1 MPAGAV
7 VVSEGEVSDRFYV
20 IVSGSVEVTAAG
32 EVLRVETSGDFFG
45 EIGLVRDVPRTATVT
60 ALEPTELLTLERE
73 EFLEVVSGVR
83 EAGRAA
89 DEIVSRRLSV

>member
-1 MPAGAV
+1 M
-7 VVSEGEVSDRFYV
+7 
-20 IVSGSVEVTAAG
+20 
-32 EVLRVETSGDFFG
+32 
-45 EIGLVRDVPRTATVT
+45 PRTATVT